1 MDAELLRKTLKTFK
15 LTTANPKLMKI
26 TTIIYLDKIF
36 NLATFLFKPK
46 TSQNKSEIQ
55 FFGLISGNFRV
66 NYHMLCILFHLMEYF
81 IKKYTIG
88 LIVTL
93 TFEGL

>member
-1 MDAELLRKTLKTFK
+1 MDAELLHKTLKIFK
-15 LTTANPKLMKI
+15 LTTTNPILMKL
-26 TTIIYLDKIF
+26 TAIIYLDKIF
-36 NLATFLFKPK
+36 NLATFLCKPK
-46 TSQNKSEIQ
+46 TSQNKSEIH